1 MCGDGGDGVSGGV
14 VEDDVEVAM
23 ETVAAE
29 AEEEEEEV
37 GEDEE

>member
-29 AEEEEEEV
+29 AEEEEV
-37 GEDEE
+37 GEDE